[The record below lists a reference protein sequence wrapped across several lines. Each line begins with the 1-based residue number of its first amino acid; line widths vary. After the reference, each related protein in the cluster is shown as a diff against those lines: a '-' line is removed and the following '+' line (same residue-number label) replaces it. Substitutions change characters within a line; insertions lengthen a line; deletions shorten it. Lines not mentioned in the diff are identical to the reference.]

1 MQTYSYTLDMQKLGR
16 YDSRCWKSI
25 MGARDAVWA
34 ACAAAGFEL
43 NTRKEYSAWTRRFSS
58 WLLLRP
64 RPSVEQSP
72 AEKIRDF
79 LLWLANGQGINR
91 PLSQV
96 SLDQARHALL
106 FLYQKV
112 RRQDV
117 GNIGLIPV
125 AKRPKTLP
133 HVMSP
138 AQVNALLSAIKDGP
152 YAAYSLMARLL
163 YYTGGRIVD
172 VLNLRVQDIDW
183 RNSEVVFRHGKG
195 GKDRRAL
202 LPCSVMSD
210 LKSQLRYAR
219 GLYDADQRA
228 SIPVALPRSVYNKSQ
243 RYGYA
248 PCWFW
253 VFPAPGHCIHPDTK
267 EKVRWRI
274 TEKSLGRAMR
284 VAAERVGLLGVA
296 TPHRLRH
303 ACATELLR
311 SGVDIRNVQELL
323 GHESVETT
331 QIYTHTDLRD
341 PRLRSAVDRLAL
353 PSIMPPTA
361 LPARTHPV
369 SLVA

>member
-1 MQTYSYTLDMQKLGR
+1 VKKLGAKQHHAI
-16 YDSRCWKSI
+16 Y
-25 MGARDAVWA
+25 AAQNNVWA

-43 NTRKEYSAWTRRFSS
+43 NTRKEYSGWARRFST
-58 WLLLRP
+58 WLILRP
-64 RPSVEQSP
+64 RSAAEQTP

-96 SLDQARHALL
+96 SLDQSRHALL

-117 GNIGLIPV
+117 GDIGVIPV

-133 HVMSP
+133 HVLSP
-138 AQVNALLSAIKDGP
+138 EQVRAVLEALENGP
-152 YAAYSLMARLL
+152 HAPYRLMGRLL

-172 VLNLRVQDIDW
+172 VMNLRVQDIDW

-202 LPCSVMSD
+202 LPCAVMTD
-210 LKSQLRYAR
+210 LKAQLRYAR
-219 GLYDADQRA
+219 TLFDADQRDR
-228 SIPVALPRSVYNKSQ
+228 IPVALPRSVYNKCK
-243 RYGYA
+243 RYGLA
-248 PCWFW
+248 SCWYW
-253 VFPAPGHCIHPDTK
+253 VFPAPGRCIHPDTR
-267 EKVRWRI
+267 ELVRWRI
-274 TEKSLGRAMR
+274 HEKSLQRAMR
-284 VAAERVGLLGVA
+284 EASSKVGLLGIA

-311 SGVDIRNVQELL
+311 SGVDIRHVQELL

-341 PRLRSAVDRLAL
+341 PRMRSAIDRLAL
-353 PSIMPPTA
+353 PTSSPVLSIPEPAA
-361 LPARTHPV
+361 LSV
-369 SLVA
+369 

>member
-1 MQTYSYTLDMQKLGR
+1 MQSYSYSIDVNRLGGWT
-16 YDSRCWKSI
+16 SPQWKSI
-25 MGARDAVWA
+25 RAARDVVWA

-43 NTRKEYSAWTRRFSS
+43 NTRKEYSAWARRFSV

-64 RPSVEQSP
+64 RPAVPPIVAPAP

-79 LLWLANGQGINR
+79 LLWLANGQGDLRR

-112 RRQDV
+112 RRQEV
-117 GNIGLIPV
+117 GDIGIIPV

-138 AQVNALLSAIKDGP
+138 EHVHALLAAIVDGP
-152 YAAYSLMARLL
+152 FARYRLMARLL

-172 VLNLRVQDIDW
+172 VLSLRVQDIDW

-210 LKSQLRYAR
+210 VKAQLRYAR
-219 GLYDADQRA
+219 TLFDQDQRDGV
-228 SIPVALPRSVYNKSQ
+228 PVALPRSVYNKCK
-243 RYGYA
+243 RYGLSPAWY
-248 PCWFW
+248 W
-253 VFPAPGHCIHPDTK
+253 VFPAPGRCTHPDTR
-267 EKVRWRI
+267 EIVRWRI
-274 TEKSLGRAMR
+274 HEKSLQRAVR
-284 VAAERVGLLGVA
+284 EASSKIGLLGVA

-341 PRLRSAVDRLAL
+341 PRLRSAVDRLAA
-353 PSIMPPTA
+353 PAVA
-361 LPARTHPV
+361 L
-369 SLVA
+369 LQEVAS

>member
-1 MQTYSYTLDMQKLGR
+1 MQHYSYEIDTNRLGPS
-16 YDSRCWKSI
+16 DSKPWQSV
-25 MGARDAVWA
+25 MAARDATWA
-34 ACAAAGFEL
+34 ACAAAGYEL
-43 NTRKEYSAWTRRFSS
+43 NTRKEYSGWARRFSV

-64 RPSVEQSP
+64 RPDAEQQP

-117 GNIGLIPV
+117 GNIGVIPV

-133 HVMSP
+133 HVMTP
-138 AQVNALLSAIKDGP
+138 AQVRALLDAIKDGP
-152 YAAYSLMARLL
+152 FARYSLMAKLL
-163 YYTGGRIVD
+163 FYTGGRIVD
-172 VLNLRVQDIDW
+172 VLNLRVQDLDW
-183 RNSEVVFRHGKG
+183 RNSEVIFRHGKA

-202 LPCSVMSD
+202 LPCSIMPE
-210 LKSQLRYAR
+210 LREQLRYAR
-219 GLYDADQRA
+219 MCFDSDARA
-228 SIPVALPRSVYNKSQ
+228 KIPVALPRSVYNKCQ
-243 RYGYA
+243 RYGFA
-248 PCWFW
+248 PAWFW
-253 VFPAPGHCIHPDTK
+253 VFPAPGHCQHPDIGHT
-267 EKVRWRI
+267 VRWRI
-274 TEKSLGRAMR
+274 HEKSLQRAVR
-284 VAAERVGLLGVA
+284 DASEKIGLLGVA

-311 SGVDIRNVQELL
+311 SGVDIRCVQELL

-341 PRLRSAVDRLAL
+341 PRMRAAVDLLA
-353 PSIMPPTA
+353 T
-361 LPARTHPV
+361 PATTKAIA
-369 SLVA
+369 S

>member
-1 MQTYSYTLDMQKLGR
+1 MKGYSYSLDMSRLGLR
-16 YDSRCWKSI
+16 DGRCWQSI
-25 MGARDAVWA
+25 MAARDAVWA
-34 ACAAAGFEL
+34 GCAAEGFEL
-43 NTRKEYSAWTRRFSS
+43 NTRKEYSAWARRFSV

-64 RPSVEQSP
+64 KPEKEQSP

-79 LLWLANGQGINR
+79 LLWLANGQGDLRR

-106 FLYQKV
+106 FLYQKI

-117 GNIGLIPV
+117 GDIGLIPV

-138 AQVNALLSAIKDGP
+138 DQVRALLEALEDGP
-152 YAAYSLMARLL
+152 FARYRLMARLL
-163 YYTGGRIVD
+163 YYTGARIVD

-195 GKDRRAL
+195 GKDRRVL
-202 LPCSVMSD
+202 LPCAVMPD
-210 LKSQLRYAR
+210 LKAQLRYAR
-219 GLYDADQRA
+219 TLFDSDQRDEV
-228 SIPVALPRSVYNKSQ
+228 PVALPRPVYNKSK
-243 RYGYA
+243 RYGFA
-248 PCWFW
+248 PAWYW
-253 VFPAPGHCIHPDTK
+253 VFPAPGRCLHPDTR
-267 EKVRWRI
+267 ETVRWRI
-274 TEKSLGRAMR
+274 TEKSLQRAMR
-284 VAAERVGLLGVA
+284 EAAEKIGLLGVA

-311 SGVDIRNVQELL
+311 SGVDIRQVQEML

-341 PRLRSAVDRLAL
+341 PRMRAAVDRLAL
-353 PSIMPPTA
+353 PTSSPVPA
-361 LPARTHPV
+361 LPSP
-369 SLVA
+369 